1 MCSVDSQGKEIAG
14 HWDTANDEHNEL
26 DVCVDLD
33 FHVDVYFDVDDH
45 VDLDFN
51 VDGGVV
57 ADGDET

>member
-14 HWDTANDEHNEL
+14 HSDNDENNEL

-33 FHVDVYFDVDDH
+33 FAVVVYFDVDDR
-45 VDLDFN
+45 VDLDFH

>member
-14 HWDTANDEHNEL
+14 HSDTANDENNEL
-26 DVCVDLD
+26 DVCVGLD
-33 FHVDVYFDVDDH
+33 FHVDVYFDVDDR
-45 VDLDFN
+45 VGLDFN